1 MSEVPEG
8 WSTAQ
13 LTDLGAPG
21 EQTVLTGP
29 FGANLGKED
38 FVASGVPIFTIGCLG
53 IHGIARSKL
62 LYVSPAK
69 AAELATYRLHEGDFL
84 FSRMASVG
92 RVGFVPAD
100 LDGALFNYH
109 LMRVRLDNDTIL
121 PRFFYHFVRGAE
133 QVGTYLADVSRG
145 ATRDGINTKLLLDM
159 PIWLPPLPE
168 QRRIVAKIDSLTG
181 KSRRAR
187 DQLDHIPRLVEKYK
201 QAVLAAAFRGDLTR
215 EWRAA
220 QPNGIAGTLIRMRAE
235 RDAARV
241 RAGLRSK
248 GRNRSVPSK
257 VVDLVK
263 LPRNWTWATF
273 DDCSWDMTV
282 GHVGPMKDRYV
293 GEGIAFLRSLNVRA
307 NRVDLRK
314 VVFIDQTFDDELKKS
329 RLHPGDLVVVRTGEP
344 GVAAVIPPE
353 LAEANCSDLVICR
366 LISSAN
372 PHFAAYYM
380 NSDYAKSVVAGF
392 QVGVAQQH
400 FNVGA
405 MSEMPLPFAPIDE
418 QVEIVRRI
426 EIAFTW
432 IKRLASE
439 ATSARKLIDRLDQ
452 AVLAKAFRGELV
464 PQDPEDEPA
473 SVLLERIRAEGSA
486 ASKKKRLR
494 ARVTS

>member
-1 MSEVPEG
+1 MSGLPEG
-8 WSTAQ
+8 WCEAK
-13 LTDLGAPG
+13 LEDLAVVNPGRLEGVWSGATVSFVPMPAVSDVEG
-21 EQTVLTGP
+21 EIVSPSVRP
-29 FGANLGKED
+29 FAEVSKGYTQFQERDVIFAKITPCMENGKIA
-38 FVASGVPIFTIGCLG
+38 V
-53 IHGIARSKL
+53 ARSLENGVACGSTEFHIVRPLGGISADYIWRYLRQK
-62 LYVSPAK
+62 SFRDD
-69 AAELATYRLHEGDFL
+69 AEASMTGAVGQRRVPATYLKE
-84 FSRMASVG
+84 SQ
-92 RVGFVPAD
+92 
-100 LDGALFNYH
+100 
-109 LMRVRLDNDTIL
+109 L
-121 PRFFYHFVRGAE
+121 P
-133 QVGTYLADVSRG
+133 
-145 ATRDGINTKLLLDM
+145 
-159 PIWLPPLPE
+159 LPPLPE
-168 QRRIVAKIDSLTG
+168 QRRIVTKIDGLTG
-181 KSRRAR
+181 KSKRAR
-187 DQLDHIPRLVEKYK
+187 DHLDHIPRLVEKYK

-220 QPNGIAGTLIRMRAE
+220 QPNGVAGGIDALTRVRDE
-235 RDAARV
+235 RNAARV

-257 VVDLVK
+257 VVNLVK
-263 LPRNWTWATF
+263 LPRTWTWLTF

-293 GEGIAFLRSLNVRA
+293 AEGIAFLRSLNVRA
-307 NRVDLRK
+307 NRIDLRK
-314 VVFIDQTFDDELKKS
+314 VVFIDEAFSNELKKS

-405 MSEMPLPFAPIDE
+405 MSEMPLPFAPIEE
-418 QVEIVRRI
+418 QAEIVRRI

-439 ATSARKLIDRLDQ
+439 ATSASKLIDHLDQ
-452 AVLAKAFRGELV
+452 SVLAKAFRGELV
-464 PQDPEDEPA
+464 SQDPADEPA
-473 SVLLERIRAEGSA
+473 VVLLERIKAERSVAPQPRRG
-486 ASKKKRLR
+486 R
-494 ARVTS
+494 RVTS